1 MNEETEPK
9 EPQAGSEASNEPS
22 QGGNAAEPGG
32 EASLEIERLR
42 QDLEAERQRCA
53 EYRDNWQRAR
63 ADFANLRKR
72 TEQEKEE
79 VRKYGTAELLAHL
92 LVIEDDFERAFVAL
106 PPSLHHF
113 TWIDGMVVIYQKLM
127 AILEHEGLTPIE
139 AAGKDFDPSVHEAVQ
154 IEEGAE
160 GQIEVVTAELQ
171 RGYKLNDRVLRP
183 ALVKV
188 GKRQAT

>member
-1 MNEETEPK
+1 MTEEIEPK
-9 EPQAGSEASNEPS
+9 EPLSGSEPTSEAGPTGETAPD
-22 QGGNAAEPGG
+22 AET
-32 EASLEIERLR
+32 LR

-53 EYRDNWQRAR
+53 EYLDNWQRAR

-79 VRKYGTAELLAHL
+79 IRKYGTAELLAHL
-92 LVIEDDFERAFVAL
+92 LVIGDDFERAFMAL

-113 TWIDGMVVIYQKLM
+113 TWIDGMLVIYQKLM
-127 AILEHEGLTPIE
+127 ATLEHEGLKPIE
-139 AAGKDFDPSVHEAVQ
+139 AAGADFDPTVHEAVQ

-160 GQIEVVTAELQ
+160 GNLEVVTAVLQ

-188 GKRQAT
+188 GKRPTS